1 MHSGVITADIA
12 DHSPIFL
19 ISKDS
24 MLYSSK
30 EPIQITKREIN
41 DKFSLKLFSLLLTGN
56 MCLTK
61 FPKSCV
67 QWIFKNFFWP
77 LQWGSSKSKDK
88 D

>member
-12 DHSPIFL
+12 DHFPIFL

-41 DKFSLKLFSLLLTGN
+41 DKFSLF
-56 MCLTK
+56 
-61 FPKSCV
+61 
-67 QWIFKNFFWP
+67 
-77 LQWGSSKSKDK
+77 
-88 D
+88 